1 MVRRTRATSKSI
13 SIEIDNDTVSV
24 PEGGTATFKVR
35 LSAPANLT
43 VTISRFAGDTDLAV
57 QSGGTLSFTTGNY
70 ATWQTVTLA
79 AASDPDFVDSGATF
93 RASASGLNLREI
105 FAREADTTPL
115 ALSAAEQWRLFWFGQ
130 TENSGIAA
138 DDFDYESDGLVNL
151 LERAFGTNPTVG
163 ETALTRASGA
173 PPVLSLVDAGG
184 NPGSAYLALTYRRLA
199 GGSGTTGEG
208 YSADGISYFVEQDA
222 DLANPWS
229 TGGIT
234 VLAVLDDT
242 PEPGIQ
248 TVTVRS
254 NTLLSPAER
263 AFIRLKVEAE

>member
-1 MVRRTRATSKSI
+1 V
-13 SIEIDNDTVSV
+13 TVSV
-24 PEGGTATFKVR
+24 
-35 LSAPANLT
+35 
-43 VTISRFAGDTDLAV
+43 SRFSGDADLDV
-57 QSGGTLSFTTGNY
+57 QSGASLSFTTGNY
-70 ATWQTVTLA
+70 AIWQTVTLA
-79 AASDPDFVDSGATF
+79 AAGDPDFVDSGATF
-93 RASASGLNLREI
+93 RATASGLNLREV

-115 ALSAAEQWRLFWFGQ
+115 PLSAAEQWRLFWFGQ
-130 TENSGIAA
+130 TENSGFAA
-138 DDFDYESDGLVNL
+138 DDFDVEPDGLVNL

-184 NPGSAYLALTYRRLA
+184 NPGNAYLALTYRRLA

-208 YSADGISYFVEQDA
+208 YSADGLSYFVEQDA
-222 DLANPWS
+222 DLINPWS

-234 VLAVLDDT
+234 VLAILDDT

-254 NTLLSPAER
+254 NTPLSPAER